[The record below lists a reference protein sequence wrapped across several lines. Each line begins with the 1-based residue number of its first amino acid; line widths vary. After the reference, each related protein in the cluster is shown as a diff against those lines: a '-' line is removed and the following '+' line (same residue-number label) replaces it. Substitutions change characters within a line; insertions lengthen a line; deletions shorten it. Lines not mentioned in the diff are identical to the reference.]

1 MLIELSL
8 LLGLIL
14 INGLFAMS
22 EIAVVGSRRTRL
34 AQMADSGRAGASH
47 ALALSAEP
55 TRFLST
61 VQLGITT
68 VGILSGAVGEA
79 TIAERLRTF
88 FEQVPELAPY
98 ANGLS
103 LAVLVVCLTYVSVV
117 VGELIPKRLAL
128 TRPERIASL
137 IARPMQWLSW
147 IGRPVVHVL
156 SASTDAVLR
165 LLRVRKVSGP
175 AVTLEEFKVL
185 IEQATLEGV
194 FDKTEEEMVT
204 NVLRLDERTVNS
216 ILTPR
221 AEIVHL
227 DVRDS
232 FEHNREK
239 LTDSTHAVMPLCD
252 GGLDHV
258 IGFVRSTEVLARH
271 LRGER
276 LELAAL
282 AAPPLFVP
290 GSVTLMRL
298 LEQFKRTHLPIAL
311 VVDEFGSIDGLVSLT
326 DVMTAIVGELPPE
339 PGEEPLIIVREDG
352 SWLVDGR
359 LDLDQLWR
367 VVDVEPPPD
376 RDEGQYHTLGGL
388 AMLVLGRV
396 PRTGDVF
403 VRHGLRFEVVDMDV
417 NRVDRVLI
425 SRMPDSTPPAQDRGA

>member
-1 MLIELSL
+1 MLIGVPL
-8 LLGLIL
+8 LFGLIL
-14 INGLFAMS
+14 LNGLFAMS
-22 EIAVVGSRRTRL
+22 EIAVVGSRRARL
-34 AQMADSGRAGASH
+34 AQMADSGRSGAAH
-47 ALALSAEP
+47 ALALSSEP

-79 TIAERLRTF
+79 TIADRLRLM
-88 FEQVPELAPY
+88 FEQVPALAPH
-98 ANGLS
+98 ADGLS
-103 LAVLVVCLTYVSVV
+103 LTVMVVGLTYVSVL

-128 TRPERIASL
+128 TRPEIIASL
-137 IARPMQWLSW
+137 IARPMHVLSV
-147 IGRPVVHVL
+147 IGHPLVHLL

-165 LLRVRKVSGP
+165 LLRVRKVSLP

-185 IEQATLEGV
+185 IEQATKEGV

-204 NVLRLDERTVNS
+204 NVLRLDERTVTS

-221 AEIVHL
+221 SEIVFV
-227 DVRDS
+227 DVREPFARSLD
-232 FEHNREK
+232 K
-239 LTDSTHAVMPLCD
+239 LGESTHAVMPLCD

-258 IGFVRSTEVLARH
+258 LGFVRSSEVLARH
-271 LRGER
+271 LRRER
-276 LELAAL
+276 LNLASL

-339 PGEEPLIIVREDG
+339 PGEEPLIVTREDG
-352 SWLVDGR
+352 SWLVDGM

-367 VVDVEPPPD
+367 AVGAEPPAD
-376 RDEGQYHTLGGL
+376 KDEGQYRTLGGF

-403 VRHGLRFEVVDMDV
+403 VRHGFRFEVVDMDG

-425 SRMPDSTPPAQDRGA
+425 SRLPESGPLV